1 MAGSAAKVLDHAGA
15 TLRDTQVELP
25 GEAKLVRLDQ
35 LQPNPWNP
43 NRQDA
48 ETFAKEKVSLRRFG
62 FVVPI
67 IVRPIPKTDP
77 ILFEIIDGEHRWKAA
92 NELGMEYVPIFSVGP
107 ISDHEAMQLTIV
119 LNELRGKPEEA
130 KLGEVLKNLLASDT
144 LDRLTEVLPYSKEQF
159 GKIAKLPEFDWG
171 RLQRANA
178 ERAERRWVERIFRL
192 PKEVAETLD
201 EAISQAKAGRDDI
214 DDAQAL
220 ETIAKEFI
228 G

>member
-1 MAGSAAKVLDHAGA
+1 MAGSAAKLLDQTGA
-15 TLRDTQVELP
+15 ALREKVELP
-25 GEAKLVRLDQ
+25 GKAQTVRVDHLE
-35 LQPNPWNP
+35 PNPWNP
-43 NRQDA
+43 NEQDA
-48 ETFAKEKVSLRRFG
+48 ETFRKEKISLQRFG

-67 IVRPIPKTDP
+67 IVRPIPKSEH
-77 ILFEIIDGEHRWKAA
+77 FEIIDGFHRWKAA
-92 NELGMEYVPIFSVGP
+92 VELGMEYVPIFNIGP
-107 ISDHEAMQLTIV
+107 VPDFEAQQLTIV
-119 LNELRGKPEEA
+119 LNELRGKPNEE
-130 KLGEVLKNLLASDT
+130 KLGNVLKNLLASDT
-144 LDRLTEVLPYSKEQF
+144 LDRLTEVLPYTKEQY

-171 RLQRANA
+171 RLQQAN
-178 ERAERRWVERIFRL
+178 EQRSTERRWVERIFRL